1 MSFINNLLGKTQEQ
15 RKKNLVLII
24 YITTA
29 AVLILTFAIIA
40 TLIADRS
47 DKLPEGTPDDDL
59 EQNAVP
65 ITKSFELVDTKKG
78 TLLVVNKTT
87 AKYDFA
93 LNPESALKQ
102 MSTNIP
108 KANGVDA
115 YILRSDRA
123 DTFKA
128 NAEALTA
135 LNKMAKDFATQ
146 NTATDKKL
154 TVWTAY
160 RSEEAQ
166 NALGS
171 SVGGGHSDFHTGMLF
186 ELTVNDTA
194 NSIASDTAFDW
205 IYENAHKYGFIE
217 RYPEAKSSH
226 TGVSNFDNAFRYVG
240 VAHATYIKTNGIC
253 LEEYVALLQSSNG
266 TPLTAGEY
274 SITYAKINTDGK
286 TEVTLPSASATVS
299 GDNLGGIIITSKK

>member
-15 RKKNLVLII
+15 RKKKLVLII

-29 AVLILTFAIIA
+29 VVLLLTFAIIA
-40 TLIADRS
+40 TLIADRT
-47 DKLPEGTPDDDL
+47 DKLPNDDDGL

-65 ITKSFELVDTKKG
+65 VTKKFDVNDTKKG
-78 TLLVVNKTT
+78 TLLIVSMNT

-108 KANGVDA
+108 KVSGADA

-123 DTFKA
+123 NTFKA

-135 LNKMAKDFATQ
+135 FNKMAKDFAAQ

-160 RSEEAQ
+160 RSEETQ
-166 NALGS
+166 NSLSS

-186 ELTVNDTA
+186 ELTINNTNTPISTD
-194 NSIASDTAFDW
+194 SSFDW

-217 RYPEAKSSH
+217 RYPEEKLTH
-226 TGVSNFDNAFRYVG
+226 TGVSDFDNAFRYVG
-240 VAHATYIKTNGIC
+240 VAHATYMKTNNIC

-266 TPLTAGEY
+266 TPLTAGGY
-274 SITYAKINTDGK
+274 SITYAKINEEGK

-299 GDNLGGIIITSKK
+299 GDNMGGIIITSKK

>member
-1 MSFINNLLGKTQEQ
+1 VSFINNLLGKTQEQ

-24 YITTA
+24 YITM
-29 AVLILTFAIIA
+29 AVVLLLTFAIIA
-40 TLIADRS
+40 TLIADRA
-47 DKLPEGTPDDDL
+47 DKLPEGTPDDEF
-59 EQNAVP
+59 EQSVQP
-65 ITKSFELVDTKKG
+65 VTKNFEFRDTKKG
-78 TLLVVNKTT
+78 TLLVVNKNTD
-87 AKYDFA
+87 KYDFE
-93 LNPESALKQ
+93 LNPESQLKQ

-108 KANGVDA
+108 KVSGVDA
-115 YILRSDRA
+115 YILRSDRK

-128 NAEALTA
+128 NAEALAA
-135 LNKMAKDFATQ
+135 LNKMAKDFAAQ
-146 NTATDKKL
+146 NTATDKQL

-160 RSEEAQ
+160 RSEETQ

-194 NSIASDTAFDW
+194 NSIASDTAFAW

-217 RYPEAKSSH
+217 RYPEAKSTH

-240 VAHATYIKTNGIC
+240 VAHATYMKTNGIC

-266 TPLTAGEY
+266 APLTAGGY
-274 SITYAKINTDGK
+274 SVTYAKIGADGK
-286 TEVTLPSASATVS
+286 TEVSLPSASATVS
-299 GDNLGGIIITSKK
+299 GDNMGGIIITSKK